1 MKKYNI
7 NLTLTFKRDLK
18 SIFLY
23 ISEKLKEPANAL
35 NTYSEIRSAVFS
47 LNKLPERFPIVDE
60 PIFFDLG
67 LRRLFVKNF
76 VVFYIIRQA
85 DVIVL
90 RVLYKRRR
98 WQNLIS
104 LSEEE

>member
-18 SIFLY
+18 SIYLY

-47 LNKLPERFPIVDE
+47 LNKFPERYPIVDE

-67 LRRLFVKNF
+67 LRRLFVKNY
-76 VVFYIIRQA
+76 VVFYIIRET

-104 LSEEE
+104 LSEE

>member
-18 SIFLY
+18 SIYLY

-35 NTYSEIRSAVFS
+35 NTYIEIRKEVLS
-47 LNKLPERFPIVDE
+47 LSEFPERFPIVDE

-67 LRRLFVKNF
+67 LRRLFIKNF
-76 VVFYIIRQA
+76 VVFYIIRKKE
-85 DVIVL
+85 VIVL
-90 RVLYKRRR
+90 RVLYKRRK
-98 WQNLIS
+98 WQSLIS
-104 LSEEE
+104 LSE

>member
-1 MKKYNI
+1 MRKYKI

-18 SIFLY
+18 GIFLY

-47 LNKLPERFPIVDE
+47 LSKFPERYPIVDE

-67 LRRLFVKNF
+67 LRRLFVKNY
-76 VVFYIIRQA
+76 VVFYIIRET

-104 LSEEE
+104 LSEE